1 LSKELTAHMDEA
13 DEISELEHEWR
24 TSVTAIRAAAEIL
37 RDYDGLATPEHDRF
51 VQAIIQ
57 ESGRL
62 SSAFEKVSE
71 SPDAGASATPA
82 SGRKRAVSHR

>member
-1 LSKELTAHMDEA
+1 MDEA
-13 DEISELEHEWR
+13 AEISELEHEWR

-37 RDYDGLATPEHDRF
+37 RDYDGLATFEHDRF

-62 SSAFEKVSE
+62 SSAFEKVCE
-71 SPDAGASATPA
+71 FPGAGASVTTA
-82 SGRKRAVSHR
+82 SG